1 MCPDRETLSAFYDN
15 EIEGKY
21 RSRIENHIENCSKC
35 RSRMNAVESASSF
48 IKSGFD
54 DINIPKS
61 RVWENIQNELDIK
74 NVPDIWH
81 RKINIPLP
89 LLAAASFL
97 IITITALLSTLLY
110 FSGRNDYRNFTVT
123 EAVNING
130 ENQYNFLENDQSVQV
145 ELQLPEDAFFT
156 ISGTPQLI
164 RKVDYLRANQH

>member
-1 MCPDRETLSAFYDN
+1 MCPDRETISAFYDN
-15 EIEGKY
+15 EVEGNFDSQIK
-21 RSRIENHIENCSKC
+21 SHIESCSNC
-35 RSRMNAVESASSF
+35 RSFLSDMESSSRV
-48 IKSGFD
+48 INCGFD
-54 DINIPKS
+54 DIEISQK
-61 RVWENIQNELDIK
+61 RVWENIQSKLDIK

-130 ENQYNFLENDQSVQV
+130 ENQYNFLENEQTVQV
-145 ELQLPEDAFFT
+145 ELQLPEDALFK

-164 RKVDYLRANQH
+164 REVDYLRTND